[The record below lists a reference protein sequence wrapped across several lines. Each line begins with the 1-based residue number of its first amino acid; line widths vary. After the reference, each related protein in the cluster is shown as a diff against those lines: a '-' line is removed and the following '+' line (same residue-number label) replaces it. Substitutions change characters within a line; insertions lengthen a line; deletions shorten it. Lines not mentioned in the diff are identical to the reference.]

1 MCILFVERAV
11 YAGTCEVFNVCVY
24 CLLRGLCMLELVR
37 FSMFVYTVCAAN
49 THNDKHNDRFLPDAF
64 VASVR
69 SDLSHVDQ
77 GEILSGL
84 SSAFV
89 LCHVQL
95 HSVLGKARLWNKTTG
110 GRSGGCGTRRVA

>member
-1 MCILFVERAV
+1 MCILFVERGLF
-11 YAGTCEVFNVCVY
+11 AGTYEVFNVCVY
-24 CLLRGLCMLELVR
+24 CLLREGCLLELMR
-37 FSMFVYTVCAAN
+37 FSMFVYIVCAAN

-64 VASVR
+64 LASVR

-84 SSAFV
+84 SSALV

-95 HSVLGKARLWNKTTG
+95 HSVLGKARLWNKTSDLRR
-110 GRSGGCGTRRVA
+110 GRCGTKRVS